1 MTEFREQDLTGARF
15 ERVSLR
21 GASFTQVFLN
31 DARMRT
37 VDFTGAQIRGSLFN
51 QSRMR
56 GVELVD
62 VEIYGELQNV
72 VVNGVDIGP
81 LVDAELNRRMPER
94 ARMRPDD
101 TDGFREAW
109 AILERLWEGTV
120 VRARTFPEAALH
132 RSVDDE
138 WSFIQTLRHLNF
150 ASAAWVGRMILG
162 NASPWHQ
169 LDLPWDE
176 APGWDGI
183 PWDREARPSL
193 DEVLTVRRERQA
205 MVRHVMESLTDE
217 QLASTVTRT
226 EPGWPR
232 MEDFPFKECLRI
244 VLNEEWEHRLY
255 AERDLTSLEKGLIM
269 DIVLIAGLWL
279 NGSVWD
285 DIVSALPPATAPC
298 RSPPG
303 QGDDLHPPPSATRWQ
318 RCSPPH
324 PASEKPMR
332 WGIPPP
338 APWPGWPP
346 TRDRSRS
353 PKSPS
358 SAASRPPTGSPTP
371 TSSS

>member
-1 MTEFREQDLTGARF
+1 MTKFRRQDLTGACL

-21 GASFTQVFLN
+21 GATFTQVFLN
-31 DARMRT
+31 DARMHA
-37 VDFTGAQIRGSLFN
+37 VDFTGARVRGAVFN
-51 QSRMR
+51 GSRLR

-62 VEIYGELQNV
+62 VEISGELKNV
-72 VVNGVDIGP
+72 VVNGVDIAP

-101 TDGFREAW
+101 ADGFREAW

-120 VRARTFPEAALH
+120 ARARAFPEAALH

-138 WSFIQTLRHLNF
+138 WSFTQTLRHLNF
-150 ASAAWVGRMILG
+150 AGAAWVGRMILG

-169 LDLPWDE
+169 WDLPWDE

-217 QLASTVTRT
+217 QLASEVTRT

-232 MEDFPFKECLRI
+232 TENFPFKKCLRI

-255 AERDLTSLEKGLIM
+255 AERDLTSLEK
-269 DIVLIAGLWL
+269 
-279 NGSVWD
+279 
-285 DIVSALPPATAPC
+285 
-298 RSPPG
+298 
-303 QGDDLHPPPSATRWQ
+303 
-318 RCSPPH
+318 
-324 PASEKPMR
+324 EY
-332 WGIPPP
+332 
-338 APWPGWPP
+338 
-346 TRDRSRS
+346 
-353 PKSPS
+353 
-358 SAASRPPTGSPTP
+358 
-371 TSSS
+371 